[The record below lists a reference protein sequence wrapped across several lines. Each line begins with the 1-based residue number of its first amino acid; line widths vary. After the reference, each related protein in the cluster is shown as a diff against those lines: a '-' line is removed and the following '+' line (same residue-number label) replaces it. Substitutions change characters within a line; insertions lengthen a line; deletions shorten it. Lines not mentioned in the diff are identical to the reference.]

1 MRKLMLLVLAAA
13 LVACGNEN
21 APGTARPSVRR
32 DSLRDTAR
40 PVGLVP
46 ADAIV
51 VIRLRSFDALR
62 GLVKQVEKATGQT
75 PVGDPLE
82 QISAATDVDPRQ
94 VVADRPALIAVNLVG
109 QPPRPKTTYILPV
122 KEPEAVAAK
131 SPLGHAVM
139 GGYVGLSEVPGY
151 KAGTGSVLAND
162 LPDKN
167 VVVRVDLARIVEVQ
181 GPAIRMQLGMAQA
194 MAANALQAGAPG
206 SNPASMAWLFGSLK
220 DLVDSAETLEVV
232 ADNRGSVLDVDLA
245 YTAKNGST
253 LDRAPEKSTLGELA
267 THLPADFPLVL
278 LFTLDLAGVM
288 DLFDAFGEAVPEPAR
303 ADFKARM
310 AAAKA
315 MLHGLGAEWVSS
327 VDVSKQGFRMV
338 FAGRAKDAGAYVQR
352 YVDLVGAKVFRD
364 AGVVATSEGKRT
376 VGGATVHR
384 LRLKLDAQ
392 KYAEAHGARAGEAAS
407 FFTNAFGEKGAVVDL
422 AAAGDRIIVT
432 VDRDGGLC
440 EQVLSSDGVPADVDS
455 ALGRVPGELGFL
467 LHLDV
472 RGLLRGLAE
481 YRRATGRTAPE
492 VPEGGPVPIAVYGSR
507 AGRVYQAGL
516 SIELEQTGLLVDL
529 MKRK

>member
-1 MRKLMLLVLAAA
+1 MRKLMLLAVTAA

-32 DSLRDTAR
+32 DALRDVGK

-62 GLVKQVEKATGQT
+62 GLMTQIEKATGQT

-82 QISAATDVDPRQ
+82 QISAATGVDPGQ

-109 QPPRPKTTYILPV
+109 QPPLPRTTYILPV
-122 KEPEAVAAK
+122 KEPQAVAAK
-131 SPLGHAVM
+131 APLGHAVR

-151 KAGTGSVLAND
+151 RAGTGSALAND
-162 LPDKN
+162 LPDGN
-167 VVVRVDLARIVEVQ
+167 VVVRVDLARVVELQ

-194 MAANALQAGAPG
+194 MATNALQAGAPG
-206 SNPASMAWLFGSLK
+206 SNPASMAWLFGSVR
-220 DLVDSAETLEVV
+220 DLVDSAETLDVV
-232 ADNRGSVLDVDLA
+232 ADTRGSVLDIDLA
-245 YTAKNGST
+245 YTAKTGSA
-253 LDRAPEKSTLGELA
+253 LDKAEEKSTLGELA
-267 THLPADFPLVL
+267 AHLPADFPLVL

-288 DLFDAFGEAVPEPAR
+288 DLFDSFGEKLPEEAR
-303 ADFKARM
+303 AEFKARM
-310 AAAKA
+310 AAVKA
-315 MLHGLGAEWVSS
+315 MVHGLGPEWVGGL
-327 VDVSKQGFRMV
+327 DVSGRGFRMV
-338 FAGRAKDAGAYVQR
+338 CAGRARDAGAYVQR
-352 YVDLVGAKVFRD
+352 YVDLVGAKAFRD
-364 AGVVATSEGKRT
+364 AGVVATPEGKRT

-384 LRLKLDAQ
+384 IRLKLDAQ

-407 FFTNAFGEKGAVVDL
+407 FFTNAFGSNGAVVDL

-432 VDRDGGLC
+432 VDRDGALC
-440 EQVLSSDGVPADVDS
+440 EQVLSNNGVPADLDR

-467 LHLDV
+467 VHLDV

-481 YRRATGRTAPE
+481 YRRAAGRTAPE

-507 AGRVYQAGL
+507 SGRVYQAGL
-516 SIELEQTGLLVDL
+516 SVELEQTGILVDL
-529 MKRK
+529 MKRN